1 MSDLKNKIN
10 GVFGYYN
17 EDESLFPNIYEL
29 INLIIDCSWEAEKK
43 PPEERE
49 DLEAFKNLLS
59 LETERIA
66 KDPSYDSTLK
76 QLIEMYLPRA
86 YVGPAID
93 REEGQAIASLAG
105 VYSHFRRNEEE
116 IKEKGYDNMDEF
128 IPLAAG
134 IERFMSSREEKDVP
148 KYVKTAYNYVK
159 GMLNPSKKIIGLCN
173 KYRNKSDF
181 DPNIYELVALVGT
194 AHMIEGD
201 VSRNFC
207 IGLLIALTGFETDYL
222 VDRKIVDSEKDYL
235 CVFLNKLWFLMA
247 VPFSEEM
254 DQQQKYT
261 AEQVKAMADISSV
274 YFFIKQQEKDLGQYQ
289 YDDFNKF
296 KMLTSEYTEIIQT
309 MPNTDLTQPLGFMLD
324 YIKSKLLVQAS
335 EKKDKPT
342 FKAKLN
348 EHNQQG

>member
-17 EDESLFPNIYEL
+17 EDESRFPNIYEL

-116 IKEKGYDNMDEF
+116 IKENGYDNMDEF

-134 IERFMSSREEKDVP
+134 IERFISLREEKDVP
-148 KYVKTAYNYVK
+148 EYVKTAYNYVK
-159 GMLNPSKKIIGLCN
+159 GMFNPTNKIISLCE
-173 KYRNKSDF
+173 KYGKDPNF
-181 DPNIYELVALVGT
+181 DPNIYELVAFISTV
-194 AHMIEGD
+194 HMIEPD
-201 VSRNFC
+201 FKSLFC
-207 IGLLIALTGFETDYL
+207 MGALTALTNSEIHRL
-222 VDRKIVDSEKDYL
+222 KDRKIVDSQEDYL
-235 CVFLNKLWFLMA
+235 CIFLNKLWEVMVRLPSDNTNQR
-247 VPFSEEM
+247 PF
-254 DQQQKYT
+254 T
-261 AEQVKAMADISSV
+261 AEQGKAMADISSV
-274 YFFIKQQEKDLGQYQ
+274 YFFIKQQERDLGQYQ

-296 KMLTSEYTEIIQT
+296 KMLISEYTEIIQT
-309 MPNTDLTQPLGFMLD
+309 MPNTDLIQPLGFMLD